1 MAPAAPEN
9 AAAPEDAAGTRENR
23 VAEVD
28 AVVIGAGMSGLY
40 MLHRLHQQGMSVRGF
55 ERGGGVGG
63 TWYWNRYPGARC
75 DSESHIYSFS
85 FSEQL
90 QREWEFSST
99 YPAQP
104 EILAYLEHVAEKFD
118 LHRHV
123 RFHTDVTGARF
134 DPSTNTWSV
143 RFDDGAHDDGGG
155 AGELTARFLITAV
168 GCLSAKNVPDI
179 PGIDRFEGESQHSGT
194 WPHEGVDFTGKRVG
208 IIGTGATAIQIIP
221 SIAADTD
228 HLTVFQRTPNY
239 SVPAENPSLSPQTWR
254 EFQQHNDAIRARAR
268 QTYGCFSF
276 DVDFSLRLG
285 GTPAE
290 LVATPEIGGISAL
303 EATSEQRRRQYERD
317 WNQGGIKFVF
327 GSGFNDLLLDAEA
340 NDTAAEFVRGK
351 IREIVHD
358 PGTAEKLCPY
368 DHPIGSKRPPVD
380 TLGYYETFNRDNVSL
395 VDVSQNPIRE
405 IAPKGPKLADG
416 TEHPCDAIIYAT
428 GFDAMTGSL
437 SRMDIRGAD
446 GRALADKWSDGP
458 RAYLGLAMAGF
469 PNLFTITGPGSPSV
483 LSNMLVSIEQHVD
496 WIADCLAHLR
506 EQGADRIEA
515 REDAE
520 DGWIAHANEV
530 ADLTLLP
537 LGNSWWRGANIA
549 GKPLGL
555 MPYAGGAATYR
566 QHCDRIAANGYDGF
580 DITGNSAEAARAA
593 TRSP

>member
-1 MAPAAPEN
+1 MTPAGREN
-9 AAAPEDAAGTRENR
+9 AAAPESAATPKSTAAPGNTAPARENR
-23 VAEVD
+23 AAEVD

-40 MLHRLHQQGMSVRGF
+40 MLHRLHEQGMSVQGF

-99 YPAQP
+99 YPGQP
-104 EILAYLEHVAEKFD
+104 EILAYLEHVAHKFD

-123 RFHTDVTGARF
+123 RFRTDVTGARF
-134 DPSTNTWSV
+134 DPATDTWTV
-143 RFDDGAHDDGGG
+143 RYDDGAGV
-155 AGELTARFLITAV
+155 GELTTRFLITAV

-179 PGIDRFEGESQHSGT
+179 PGIDRFEGESYHSGT

-221 SIAADTD
+221 SIAAGTD

-239 SVPAENPSLSPQTWR
+239 SVPAENPSLSAQTWR
-254 EFQQHNDAIRARAR
+254 EFQQHNEAIRAHAR
-268 QTYGCFSF
+268 QTYSCFSF
-276 DVDFSLRLG
+276 DVDFSLRLEG
-285 GTPAE
+285 APTE

-303 EATSEQRRRQYERD
+303 EATPEQRRFQYEQD

-351 IREIVHD
+351 IREIVRD
-358 PGTAEKLCPY
+358 PETADKLCPH
-368 DHPIGSKRPPVD
+368 DHPVGTKRPPVD
-380 TLGYYETFNRDNVSL
+380 TLGYYETFNRDNVGL
-395 VDVSQNPIRE
+395 VDVSQNAISE
-405 IAPKGPKLADG
+405 ITPRGPKLADG

-446 GRALADKWSDGP
+446 GQALADKWADGP
-458 RAYLGLAMAGF
+458 RAYLGLAIAGF

-506 EQGADRIEA
+506 EHDAERIEA

-530 ADLTLLP
+530 ADMTLLP
-537 LGNSWWRGANIA
+537 LANSWWRGANIT

-566 QHCDRIAANGYDGF
+566 QHCDRVAANGYEGF
-580 DITGNSAEAARAA
+580 DITGSSAG
-593 TRSP
+593 